1 MYECVTRFR
10 DTDSRLDATRYD
22 SRTILSP
29 LPPRENVE
37 SLNSELSVAR
47 FRWNIDDETRDFFSR
62 DQLLR
67 SSLKIKV
74 NWFGSLED
82 VAR

>member
-1 MYECVTRFR
+1 MSRDFAIPILDWTRR
-10 DTDSRLDATRYD
+10 DTIREQS
-22 SRTILSP
+22 SP
-29 LPPRENVE
+29 RSPPRENVE